1 MTGESHREKGRPDPE
16 LLLRQVE
23 ADEARSRRARLKVF
37 LGYASG
43 VGKTFRMI
51 DEGRRR
57 KERGEDVLVGALQ
70 PDRSADVEALLSHL
84 EVIPEIRQ
92 GDFRMVDVD
101 AVLRRRPEVCLVDG
115 LAYPNSPDWPTR
127 ERWQDVDRLLR
138 QGIAV
143 ITSLNIQHIEE
154 KADEVAKIRGY
165 RAFST
170 VPVSFV
176 YRADE
181 IAVVDAPPEYVLE
194 RKHERPAPEEVEKN
208 AEQQLSELRE
218 LALVLAA
225 DVVDRQLDLY
235 LKVHGIRQTY
245 GTQERILVC
254 LTPKADASTMIARG
268 RRQADR
274 FHGVLHAVYVK
285 QKSQTPQDQQTIQR
299 NLALA
304 RDSGAEV
311 TVLSGDNPARR
322 ILTFA
327 RAHGITQIFVG
338 HSRRKDWWGRVW
350 GNPVERLILESDGI
364 DVRVFPN

>member
-1 MTGESHREKGRPDPE
+1 MNGDSNREQGRPDPE

-23 ADEARSRRARLKVF
+23 ADETRARRARLKVF

-57 KERGEDVLVGALQ
+57 KQRGEDVVVGALQ
-70 PDRSADVEALLSHL
+70 PDRSPEVETLLSNL
-84 EVIPEIRQ
+84 EVIPEIRR
-92 GDFRMVDVD
+92 GAFHMLDVD
-101 AVLRRRPEVCLVDG
+101 AVLRRQPEVCLVDG

-127 ERWQDVDRLLR
+127 ERWQDVDLMLHR
-138 QGIAV
+138 GIAV

-154 KADEVAKIRGY
+154 KADEVARIRGY
-165 RAFST
+165 RAAST
-170 VPVSFV
+170 VPVSFI
-176 YRADE
+176 YKADE
-181 IAVVDAPPEYVLE
+181 IAVVDAPPEYVLGRTLGRATLSDAE
-194 RKHERPAPEEVEKN
+194 RD

-235 LKVHGIRQTY
+235 LRNHGIGQTY

-254 LTPKADASTMIARG
+254 LTPRADASTMIARG

-274 FHGVLHAVYVK
+274 FHGTLHVVYVN
-285 QKSQTPQDQQTIQR
+285 QKTQTQDDREATQR
-299 NLALA
+299 NLKLA
-304 RDSGAEV
+304 GEFGAEV
-311 TVLSGDNPARR
+311 TVLSSDSPARA
-322 ILTFA
+322 ILAFA
-327 RAHGITQIFVG
+327 RTHGITQIFVG
-338 HSRRKDWWGRVW
+338 HSRRSDWWGRVW

>member
-1 MTGESHREKGRPDPE
+1 MKDRLRREKGRPDPE

-23 ADEARSRRARLKVF
+23 ADEARSRRARLKIF

-43 VGKTFRMI
+43 VGKTFQMM

-57 KERGEDVLVGALQ
+57 KERGEDVVIGALQ
-70 PDRSADVEALLSHL
+70 PDRSADVEALLARL
-84 EVIPEIRQ
+84 EIIPEVRQ
-92 GDFRMVDVD
+92 GEFRMLDVD
-101 AVLRRRPEVCLVDG
+101 SISHRRPGVCLVDG
-115 LAYPNSPDWPTR
+115 LAYPNPPGWPTR
-127 ERWQDVDRLLR
+127 ARWQDVDRLLR
-138 QGIAV
+138 QGIDV

-165 RAFST
+165 RAVAT
-170 VPVSFV
+170 VPVSFIH
-176 YRADE
+176 RADE
-181 IAVVDAPPEYVLE
+181 VAVVDTPPEYVL
-194 RKHERPAPEEVEKN
+194 RRRPEHAARQAAEKN

-235 LKVHGIRQTY
+235 LKNHGIRQTY

-254 LTPKADASTMIARG
+254 LTPRADASTMIARG

-274 FHGVLHAVYVK
+274 FHGTLHVVYVK
-285 QKSQTPQDQQTIQR
+285 QKAQTANDEAIMR
-299 NLALA
+299 RHLALA
-304 RDSGAEV
+304 GDSGAEV
-311 TVLSGDNPARR
+311 ALLSGDSPARV
-322 ILTFA
+322 ILGFA

-338 HSRRKDWWGRVW
+338 HSRRTGWWDRIW
-350 GNPVERLILESDGI
+350 GNPVERLILESEGL